1 MSYVLKKYY
10 ANTPCTFVG
19 TGDII
24 YIPDDVEV
32 TELEPTTGA
41 LMMTLNDK
49 GSQLPPG
56 YTRLAFLE
64 NASTIPN
71 GGYGAC
77 LIDTGLK
84 ISNDTRVEV
93 TGTPLE
99 KYWVDV
105 FCGGGSSHIAYN
117 YSTQPRFVYVY
128 GGTYYYTDVYTS
140 FGQKYNIVADGRDF
154 YIDGKKQ
161 ESFSTYDGVWHDH
174 DEIPEHEPFKTETY
188 YLFMRSPRYGCGK
201 MRIYDFNVRNGDIQ
215 EADYVPVV
223 DPAGIPCMYDKV
235 TKTPKYAP
243 SQSAFFAGIE
253 TPDQLAQLSNNLPVA
268 TPVYNSSG
276 VQTGPT
282 ITLSLS
288 SGFANSE
295 YLSIAMDRI
304 TSKNWIIAIH
314 EWLGGLMSDEMSFVP
329 ASFLESVSNQ
339 YISLGTL
346 STENLGVYLDVSEP
360 ADGTWAIAAGSSLV
374 NSANTHFAYLP
385 LVVNSNKFRIFFNT
399 TNQGTEIPSGKRIK
413 VKYNWRNDKRIEINN
428 DGEIIAWDDGTFAV
442 LNQPFALGCRFLQSQ
457 SLRQYSDF
465 WNGKIYSF
473 RASREETELFNF
485 VPALD
490 NTGTPC
496 MYDKITKQ
504 SFFNSGSGDF
514 ILGVETE
521 YNLDA
526 IIANLTTAT
535 PEYDTDGTTQIGPV
549 IKISVPT
556 TWNVDISDGSTSF
569 AKKMYDAAFEK
580 KYILQF
586 SQH

>member
-1 MSYVLKKYY
+1 MAFPLKKYY

-19 TGDII
+19 TGDIV

-41 LMMTLNDK
+41 IMMVLNDK

-56 YTRLAFLE
+56 YTRIAYLE
-64 NASTIPN
+64 NASIIYSGASP
-71 GGYGAC
+71 AC
-77 LIDTGLK
+77 LIDTGLHV
-84 ISNDTRVEV
+84 SNDTRVEV

-99 KYWVDV
+99 KTWVDV
-105 FCGGGSSHIAYN
+105 FCSGGASMIVYN
-117 YSTQPRFVYVY
+117 FNQKQPQLTYVY
-128 GGTYYYTDVYTS
+128 GDSIYRTDVLTS

-161 ESFSTYDGVWHDH
+161 ERFNLGYSDLCY
-174 DEIPEHEPFKTETY
+174 EIPEKEPFETETY
-188 YLFMRSPRYGCGK
+188 YLFMRDPRYGCGK
-201 MRIYDFNVRNGDIQ
+201 ARIYDFNVRNGDIQ

-223 DPAGIPCMYDKV
+223 DPAGVPCMYDKV
-235 TKTPKYAP
+235 TKTPKYAR
-243 SQSAFFAGIE
+243 SKSAIFAGIE
-253 TPDQLAQLSNNLPVA
+253 TLDQLAQLSNNLPVA

-282 ITLSLS
+282 ITLSMS

-304 TSKNWIIAIH
+304 TSKNWIVAIH
-314 EWLGGLMSDEMSFVP
+314 EWVGGLMSDEMSFVP
-329 ASFLESVSNQ
+329 ASFLESDGQQ
-339 YISLGTL
+339 YIITAAAFDSSSELTYESQICANLAGIPVGSLTG
-346 STENLGVYLDVSEP
+346 STDGRLYATEYNNTPDPWFFFGYGKTGISTSQKNYFEIRDRHKIAIKKAQLYLNRELILQAGDDGSSF
-360 ADGTWAIAAGSSLV
+360 DGTPLGLFGRVKNINGVLEADFLYKGIIFSCALKKAGVLAAQ
-374 NSANTHFAYLP
+374 F
-385 LVVNSNKFRIFFNT
+385 
-399 TNQGTEIPSGKRIK
+399 IPS
-413 VKYNWRNDKRIEINN
+413 
-428 DGEIIAWDDGTFAV
+428 
-442 LNQPFALGCRFLQSQ
+442 
-457 SLRQYSDF
+457 
-465 WNGKIYSF
+465 
-473 RASREETELFNF
+473 
-485 VPALD
+485 LD

-496 MYDKITKQ
+496 MYDTITKKP
-504 SFFNSGSGDF
+504 FYNVGSGNF

-549 IKISVPT
+549 IKISVPS
-556 TWNVDISDGSTSF
+556 TWSVDISDGSTSF

-580 KYILQF
+580 QYILQF